1 MFELNPDLEVKE
13 EILQES
19 KIFIIDNFYKN
30 PDEVYDFLFNR
41 DVPLWKIE
49 EKPSFNTI
57 HFIDKRLIEYDER
70 LVPVIGFLSYLCNQD
85 ADSHEIITNMQRFF
99 KHDFNDN
106 KNCYWWP
113 HQDSGYNGIVYFNKD
128 DNTSGTNLYSV
139 KKQYNM
145 TDEHF
150 KPWRPKEDFEILKTL
165 EPKYNRLVFFDGLK
179 FLHGANF
186 PDDRYFG
193 EEYRTNQ
200 VFFFLGDEEDDEEY
214 DDEEDY

>member
-1 MFELNPDLEVKE
+1 MFELNLDLDIKE
-13 EILQES
+13 EIFLGS
-19 KIFIIDNFYKN
+19 KIFTIDNFYKN

-41 DVPLWKIE
+41 EVPLWKIE

-70 LVPVIGFLSYLCNQD
+70 LLPVIGFLSYLCNQD
-85 ADSHEIITNMQRFF
+85 AESHDIVTNMQRFF
-99 KHDFNDN
+99 KHDFNDY
-106 KNCYWWP
+106 KNCHWWP

-145 TDEHF
+145 TLEHVE
-150 KPWRPKEDFEILKTL
+150 PWRSKKDFEILKTL

-200 VFFFLGDEEDDEEY
+200 VFFFLEDGEEDD
-214 DDEEDY
+214 

>member
-1 MFELNPDLEVKE
+1 MFELNPDLEIKE
-13 EILQES
+13 EILLGS

-41 DVPLWKIE
+41 EVPLWKIE

-70 LVPVIGFLSYLCNQD
+70 LLPVIGFLSYLCNQD
-85 ADSHEIITNMQRFF
+85 AESHDIVTNMQRFF
-99 KHDFNDN
+99 KHDFNDY
-106 KNCYWWP
+106 KNCHWWP

-145 TDEHF
+145 TLEHVE
-150 KPWRPKEDFEILKTL
+150 PWRPKENFKILKTL
-165 EPKYNRLVFFDGLK
+165 EPEYNRLVFFDGLK

-186 PDDRYFG
+186 PDNRYFD

-200 VFFFLGDEEDDEEY
+200 VFFFLEDSY
-214 DDEEDY
+214 DDD

>member
-1 MFELNPDLEVKE
+1 MFELNPNLEVKK
-13 EILQES
+13 EILLES

-30 PDEVYDFLFNR
+30 PDEVYDFLFKR
-41 DVPLWKIE
+41 EVPLWKIE

-57 HFIDKRLIEYDER
+57 HFIDRRLEEDDER
-70 LVPVIGFLSYLCNQD
+70 LAPVIGFLSYLCNQD
-85 ADSHEIITNMQRFF
+85 AESHAIVTNMQRFF

-128 DNTSGTNLYSV
+128 DNTSGTNLYSIV
-139 KKQYNM
+139 KERDD
-145 TDEHF
+145 TDPEHYR
-150 KPWRPKEDFEILKTL
+150 PWRPKEDFKILKTL
-165 EPKYNRLVFFDGLK
+165 EPEYNRLVFFDGLK
-179 FLHGANF
+179 FIHGANF

-200 VFFFLGDEEDDEEY
+200 VFFFLEDPYEDD
-214 DDEEDY
+214 

>member
-1 MFELNPDLEVKE
+1 MFELNPDLKIKE
-13 EILQES
+13 EILLGS

-30 PDEVYDFLFNR
+30 PDEIYDFLFNR

-70 LVPVIGFLSYLCNQD
+70 LLPVIGFLSYLCNQD
-85 ADSHEIITNMQRFF
+85 AESHDIVTNMQRFF
-99 KHDFNDN
+99 KHDFNDY
-106 KNCYWWP
+106 KNCHWWP

-145 TDEHF
+145 TLEHVE
-150 KPWRPKEDFEILKTL
+150 PWRPKENFKILKTL
-165 EPKYNRLVFFDGLK
+165 EPEYNRLVFFDGLK

-186 PDDRYFG
+186 PDNRYFD

-200 VFFFLGDEEDDEEY
+200 VFFFLEDPYEDD
-214 DDEEDY
+214 

>member
-1 MFELNPDLEVKE
+1 MFELNSDLEIKE
-13 EILQES
+13 EILMGS

-41 DVPLWKIE
+41 EVPLWKIE

-57 HFIDKRLIEYDER
+57 HFIDKRLEEYDER
-70 LVPVIGFLSYLCNQD
+70 LLPVIGFLSYLCNQD
-85 ADSHEIITNMQRFF
+85 ADSHEITTNMQRFF

-113 HQDSGYNGIVYFNKD
+113 HQDSGYNGIIYFNKD
-128 DNTSGTNLYSV
+128 DNTSGTNLYSA
-139 KKQYNM
+139 KKQYHIP
-145 TDEHF
+145 DEHF
-150 KPWRPKEDFEILKTL
+150 KPWQSKEDFEILKTL
-165 EPKYNRLVFFDGLK
+165 EPEYNRLVFFDGLK

-200 VFFFLGDEEDDEEY
+200 VFFFLEDPY
-214 DDEEDY
+214 DD

>member
-1 MFELNPDLEVKE
+1 MFELNSDLEIKE
-13 EILQES
+13 EILLGS

-41 DVPLWKIE
+41 EVPLWKIE

-70 LVPVIGFLSYLCNQD
+70 LLPVIGFLSYLCNQD
-85 ADSHEIITNMQRFF
+85 AESHDIVTNMQRFF
-99 KHDFNDN
+99 KHDFNDY
-106 KNCYWWP
+106 KNCHWWP

-145 TDEHF
+145 TLEHVE
-150 KPWRPKEDFEILKTL
+150 PWRPKENFKILKTL
-165 EPKYNRLVFFDGLK
+165 EPEYNRLVFFDGLK

-186 PDDRYFG
+186 PDNRYFD

-200 VFFFLGDEEDDEEY
+200 VFFFLEDSY
-214 DDEEDY
+214 DDD

>member
-1 MFELNPDLEVKE
+1 MMFELNSDLDIKE
-13 EILQES
+13 EILLGS
-19 KIFIIDNFYKN
+19 KIFTIDNFYKN

-41 DVPLWKIE
+41 EVPLWKIE

-70 LVPVIGFLSYLCNQD
+70 LLPVIGFLSYLCNKD
-85 ADSHEIITNMQRFF
+85 AESHDIVTNMQRFF
-99 KHDFNDN
+99 KHDFNDY
-106 KNCYWWP
+106 KNCHWWP

-145 TDEHF
+145 TLEHVE
-150 KPWRPKEDFEILKTL
+150 PWRPKENFKILKTL
-165 EPKYNRLVFFDGLK
+165 EPEYNRLVFFDGLK

-186 PDDRYFG
+186 PDNRYFG

-200 VFFFLGDEEDDEEY
+200 VFFFLEDSY
-214 DDEEDY
+214 DDD

>member
-1 MFELNPDLEVKE
+1 MFELNSDLDIKE
-13 EILQES
+13 EILLGS
-19 KIFIIDNFYKN
+19 KIFTIDNFYKN

-41 DVPLWKIE
+41 EVPLWKIE

-70 LVPVIGFLSYLCNQD
+70 LLPVIGFLSYLCNQD
-85 ADSHEIITNMQRFF
+85 AESHDIVTNMQRFF
-99 KHDFNDN
+99 KHDFNDY
-106 KNCYWWP
+106 KNCHWWP

-145 TDEHF
+145 TLEHVE
-150 KPWRPKEDFEILKTL
+150 PWRSKEDFKILKTL
-165 EPKYNRLVFFDGLK
+165 EPEYNRLVFFDGLK

-200 VFFFLGDEEDDEEY
+200 VFFFLEDQY
-214 DDEEDY
+214 DD

>member
-1 MFELNPDLEVKE
+1 MFELNSDLDIKE
-13 EILQES
+13 EILLGS
-19 KIFIIDNFYKN
+19 KIFTIDNFYKN

-41 DVPLWKIE
+41 EVPLWKIE

-70 LVPVIGFLSYLCNQD
+70 LLPVIGFLSYLCNQD
-85 ADSHEIITNMQRFF
+85 AESHDIVTNMQRFF
-99 KHDFNDN
+99 KHDFNDY
-106 KNCYWWP
+106 KNCHWWP

-145 TDEHF
+145 TLEHVE
-150 KPWRPKEDFEILKTL
+150 PWRPKENFKILKTL
-165 EPKYNRLVFFDGLK
+165 EPEYNRLVFFDGLK

-200 VFFFLGDEEDDEEY
+200 VFFFLEDSY
-214 DDEEDY
+214 DDD

>member
-1 MFELNPDLEVKE
+1 MFELNSDLDIKE
-13 EILQES
+13 EILLGS
-19 KIFIIDNFYKN
+19 KIFTIDNFYKN

-41 DVPLWKIE
+41 EVPLWKIE

-70 LVPVIGFLSYLCNQD
+70 LLPVIGFLSYLCNQD
-85 ADSHEIITNMQRFF
+85 AESHDIVTNMQRFF
-99 KHDFNDN
+99 KHDFNDY
-106 KNCYWWP
+106 KNCHWWP

-145 TDEHF
+145 TLEHVE
-150 KPWRPKEDFEILKTL
+150 PWRPKENFKILKTL
-165 EPKYNRLVFFDGLK
+165 EPEYNRLVFFDGLK

-186 PDDRYFG
+186 PDNRYFD

-200 VFFFLGDEEDDEEY
+200 VFFFLEDSY
-214 DDEEDY
+214 DDY

>member
-1 MFELNPDLEVKE
+1 MFELNSDLDIKE
-13 EILQES
+13 EILLGS
-19 KIFIIDNFYKN
+19 KIFTIDNFYKN

-41 DVPLWKIE
+41 EVPLWKIE

-70 LVPVIGFLSYLCNQD
+70 LLPVIGFLSYLCNQD
-85 ADSHEIITNMQRFF
+85 AESHDIVTNMQRFF
-99 KHDFNDN
+99 KHDFNDY
-106 KNCYWWP
+106 KNCHWWP

-145 TDEHF
+145 TLEHVE
-150 KPWRPKEDFEILKTL
+150 PWRPKENFKILKTL
-165 EPKYNRLVFFDGLK
+165 EPEYNRLVFFDGLK

-186 PDDRYFG
+186 PDNRYFG

-200 VFFFLGDEEDDEEY
+200 VFFFLEDSY
-214 DDEEDY
+214 DDD

>member
-1 MFELNPDLEVKE
+1 MFELNSDLDIKE
-13 EILQES
+13 EILLGS
-19 KIFIIDNFYKN
+19 KIFTIDNFYKN

-41 DVPLWKIE
+41 EVPLWKIE

-70 LVPVIGFLSYLCNQD
+70 LLPVIGFLSYLCNQD
-85 ADSHEIITNMQRFF
+85 AESHDIVTNMQRFF
-99 KHDFNDN
+99 KHDFNDY
-106 KNCYWWP
+106 KNCHWWP

-145 TDEHF
+145 TLEHVE
-150 KPWRPKEDFEILKTL
+150 PWRPKENFKILKTL
-165 EPKYNRLVFFDGLK
+165 EPEYNRRVFFDGLK

-186 PDDRYFG
+186 PDNRYFD

-200 VFFFLGDEEDDEEY
+200 VFFFLEDSY
-214 DDEEDY
+214 DDD

>member
-1 MFELNPDLEVKE
+1 MFELNPDLDVKE
-13 EILQES
+13 EILLGS

-41 DVPLWKIE
+41 EVPLWKIE

-70 LVPVIGFLSYLCNQD
+70 LLPVIGFLSYLCNQD
-85 ADSHEIITNMQRFF
+85 AESHDIVTNMQRFF
-99 KHDFNDN
+99 KHDFNDY
-106 KNCYWWP
+106 KNCHWWP

-145 TDEHF
+145 TLEHVE
-150 KPWRPKEDFEILKTL
+150 PWRPKENFKILKTL
-165 EPKYNRLVFFDGLK
+165 EPEYNRLVFFDGLK

-186 PDDRYFG
+186 PDNRYFD

-200 VFFFLGDEEDDEEY
+200 VFFFLEDSY
-214 DDEEDY
+214 DDD

>member
-1 MFELNPDLEVKE
+1 M
-13 EILQES
+13 
-19 KIFIIDNFYKN
+19 
-30 PDEVYDFLFNR
+30 
-41 DVPLWKIE
+41 
-49 EKPSFNTI
+49 
-57 HFIDKRLIEYDER
+57 
-70 LVPVIGFLSYLCNQD
+70 IGFLSYLCNQD
-85 ADSHEIITNMQRFF
+85 VDSHEIVTNMQRFF
-99 KHDFNDN
+99 KHDFNDY
-106 KNCYWWP
+106 KNYYWWP

-139 KKQYNM
+139 KTRYDM

-150 KPWRPKEDFEILKTL
+150 KPWRPKEDFQILKTL

-200 VFFFLGDEEDDEEY
+200 VFFFLEDPYEDD
-214 DDEEDY
+214 

>member
-1 MFELNPDLEVKE
+1 MFELNSDLDIKE
-13 EILQES
+13 EILLGS
-19 KIFIIDNFYKN
+19 KIFTIDNFYKN

-41 DVPLWKIE
+41 EVPLWKIE

-70 LVPVIGFLSYLCNQD
+70 LLPVIGFLSYLCNQD
-85 ADSHEIITNMQRFF
+85 AESHDIVTNMQRFF
-99 KHDFNDN
+99 KHDFNDY
-106 KNCYWWP
+106 KNCHWWP

-145 TDEHF
+145 TLEHVE
-150 KPWRPKEDFEILKTL
+150 PWRPKENFKILKTL
-165 EPKYNRLVFFDGLK
+165 EPEYNRLVFFDGLK

-186 PDDRYFG
+186 PDNRYFD
-193 EEYRTNQ
+193 EEYRTIH
-200 VFFFLGDEEDDEEY
+200 VFFFLEDSY
-214 DDEEDY
+214 DDD

>member
-1 MFELNPDLEVKE
+1 MFELNPELEIKE
-13 EILQES
+13 EILLGS
-19 KIFIIDNFYKN
+19 KIFTIDNFYKN

-41 DVPLWKIE
+41 EVPLWKIE

-57 HFIDKRLIEYDER
+57 HFIDKRLEENDDRIA
-70 LVPVIGFLSYLCNQD
+70 PVMGFLSYLCNQD
-85 ADSHEIITNMQRFF
+85 AESHAVVTNMQKFF

-139 KKQYNM
+139 KERYDM

-150 KPWRPKEDFEILKTL
+150 KPWRPKKDFEILKTL

-200 VFFFLGDEEDDEEY
+200 VFFFLEDPYFDSLN
-214 DDEEDY
+214 DDD

>member
-1 MFELNPDLEVKE
+1 MFELNPDLEIKE
-13 EILQES
+13 EILLES
-19 KIFIIDNFYKN
+19 KIFTIDNFYKN

-41 DVPLWKIE
+41 EVPLWKIE

-70 LVPVIGFLSYLCNQD
+70 LLPVIGFLSYLCNQD
-85 ADSHEIITNMQRFF
+85 AESHDIVTNMQRFF
-99 KHDFNDN
+99 KHDFNDY
-106 KNCYWWP
+106 KNCHWWP

-145 TDEHF
+145 TLEHVE
-150 KPWRPKEDFEILKTL
+150 PWRPKENFKILKTL
-165 EPKYNRLVFFDGLK
+165 EPEYNRLVFFDGLK

-186 PDDRYFG
+186 PDNRYFD

-200 VFFFLGDEEDDEEY
+200 VFFFLEDSY
-214 DDEEDY
+214 DDD

>member
-1 MFELNPDLEVKE
+1 MFELNPDLEIKE
-13 EILQES
+13 EILLES

-41 DVPLWKIE
+41 EVPLWKIE

-70 LVPVIGFLSYLCNQD
+70 LLPVIGFLSYLCNQD
-85 ADSHEIITNMQRFF
+85 AESHDIVTNMQRFF
-99 KHDFNDN
+99 KHDFNDY
-106 KNCYWWP
+106 KNCHWWP

-145 TDEHF
+145 TLEHVE
-150 KPWRPKEDFEILKTL
+150 PWRPKENFKILKTL
-165 EPKYNRLVFFDGLK
+165 EPEYNRLVFFDGLK

-186 PDDRYFG
+186 PDNRYFD

-200 VFFFLGDEEDDEEY
+200 VFFFLEDSY
-214 DDEEDY
+214 DDD

>member
-1 MFELNPDLEVKE
+1 MFELNSDLDIKE
-13 EILQES
+13 EILLGS
-19 KIFIIDNFYKN
+19 KIFTIDNFYKN

-41 DVPLWKIE
+41 EVPLWKIE

-70 LVPVIGFLSYLCNQD
+70 LLPVIGFLSYLCNQD
-85 ADSHEIITNMQRFF
+85 AESHDIVTNMQRFF
-99 KHDFNDN
+99 KHDFNDY
-106 KNCYWWP
+106 KNCHWWP

-139 KKQYNM
+139 KKQYKM
-145 TDEHF
+145 TLEHVE
-150 KPWRPKEDFEILKTL
+150 PWRPKENFKILKTL
-165 EPKYNRLVFFDGLK
+165 EPEYNRLVFFDGLK

-186 PDDRYFG
+186 PDNRYFD

-200 VFFFLGDEEDDEEY
+200 VFFFLEDSY
-214 DDEEDY
+214 DDD

>member
-1 MFELNPDLEVKE
+1 MFELNSDLDIKE
-13 EILQES
+13 EILLGS
-19 KIFIIDNFYKN
+19 KIFTIDNFYKN

-41 DVPLWKIE
+41 EVPLWKIE

-70 LVPVIGFLSYLCNQD
+70 LLPVIGFLSYLCNQD
-85 ADSHEIITNMQRFF
+85 AESHDIVTNMQRFF
-99 KHDFNDN
+99 KHDFNDY
-106 KNCYWWP
+106 KNCHWWP

-145 TDEHF
+145 TLEHVE
-150 KPWRPKEDFEILKTL
+150 PWRPKENFKILKTL
-165 EPKYNRLVFFDGLK
+165 EPEYNRLVFFDGLK

-186 PDDRYFG
+186 PDNRYFD

-200 VFFFLGDEEDDEEY
+200 VFFFLEDLYEDD
-214 DDEEDY
+214 

>member
-1 MFELNPDLEVKE
+1 MFELNSDLDIKE
-13 EILQES
+13 EILLGS
-19 KIFIIDNFYKN
+19 KIFTIDNFYKN

-41 DVPLWKIE
+41 EVPLWKIE

-70 LVPVIGFLSYLCNQD
+70 LLPVIGFLSYLCNQD
-85 ADSHEIITNMQRFF
+85 AESHDIVTNMQRFF
-99 KHDFNDN
+99 KHDFNDY
-106 KNCYWWP
+106 KNCHWWP

-145 TDEHF
+145 TLEHVE
-150 KPWRPKEDFEILKTL
+150 PWRPKENFKILKTL
-165 EPKYNRLVFFDGLK
+165 EPEYNRLVFFDGLN

-186 PDDRYFG
+186 PDNRYFD

-200 VFFFLGDEEDDEEY
+200 VFFFLEDSY
-214 DDEEDY
+214 DDD

>member
-1 MFELNPDLEVKE
+1 MFELNPDLKIKE
-13 EILQES
+13 EILLGS
-19 KIFIIDNFYKN
+19 KIFIIDNFYKT

-70 LVPVIGFLSYLCNQD
+70 LLPVIGFLSYLCNQD
-85 ADSHEIITNMQRFF
+85 AESHDIVTNMQRFF
-99 KHDFNDN
+99 KHDFNDY
-106 KNCYWWP
+106 KNCHWWP

-145 TDEHF
+145 TLEHVE
-150 KPWRPKEDFEILKTL
+150 PWRPKENFKILKTL
-165 EPKYNRLVFFDGLK
+165 EPEYNRLVFFDGLK

-186 PDDRYFG
+186 PDNRYFD

-200 VFFFLGDEEDDEEY
+200 VFFFLEDSY
-214 DDEEDY
+214 DDD

>member
-1 MFELNPDLEVKE
+1 MFELNSDLDIKE
-13 EILQES
+13 EILLGS
-19 KIFIIDNFYKN
+19 KIFTIDNFYKN

-41 DVPLWKIE
+41 EVPLWKIE

-70 LVPVIGFLSYLCNQD
+70 LLPVIGFLSYLCNQD
-85 ADSHEIITNMQRFF
+85 AESHNIVTNMQRFF
-99 KHDFNDN
+99 KHDFDDY
-106 KNCYWWP
+106 KNCHWWP

-145 TDEHF
+145 TLEHVE
-150 KPWRPKEDFEILKTL
+150 PWRPKENFKILKTL
-165 EPKYNRLVFFDGLK
+165 EPEYNRLVFFDGLK

-186 PDDRYFG
+186 PDNRYFD

-200 VFFFLGDEEDDEEY
+200 VFFFLEDSY
-214 DDEEDY
+214 DDD

>member
-1 MFELNPDLEVKE
+1 MFELNPNLEIKE
-13 EILQES
+13 EILLGS
-19 KIFIIDNFYKN
+19 KIFTIDNFYKN

-41 DVPLWKIE
+41 EVPLWKIE
-49 EKPSFNTI
+49 QKPSFNNI
-57 HFIDKRLIEYDER
+57 HFIDKRLEEDDER
-70 LVPVIGFLSYLCNQD
+70 ITPVIGFLSYLCNQD
-85 ADSHEIITNMQRFF
+85 AESHDVITNMQRFF

-139 KKQYNM
+139 VGQYDM
-145 TDEHF
+145 TIEHI
-150 KPWRPKEDFEILKTL
+150 KPWRSKEDFKILKTL
-165 EPKYNRLVFFDGLK
+165 ESEYNRLVFFDGLK

-200 VFFFLGDEEDDEEY
+200 VFFFLEDP
-214 DDEEDY
+214 DDD

>member
-1 MFELNPDLEVKE
+1 MFELNPNLKIKE
-13 EILQES
+13 EILLGS

-41 DVPLWKIE
+41 EVPLWKIE

-70 LVPVIGFLSYLCNQD
+70 LLPVIGFLSYLCNQD
-85 ADSHEIITNMQRFF
+85 AESHDIVTNMQRFF
-99 KHDFNDN
+99 KHDFNDY
-106 KNCYWWP
+106 KNCHWWP

-145 TDEHF
+145 TLEHVE
-150 KPWRPKEDFEILKTL
+150 PWRPKENFKILKTL
-165 EPKYNRLVFFDGLK
+165 EPEYNRLVFFDGLK

-186 PDDRYFG
+186 PDNRYFD

-200 VFFFLGDEEDDEEY
+200 VFFFLEDSY
-214 DDEEDY
+214 DDD

>member
-1 MFELNPDLEVKE
+1 MFELNPDLKIKE
-13 EILQES
+13 EILLGS

-41 DVPLWKIE
+41 EVPLWKIE

-70 LVPVIGFLSYLCNQD
+70 LLPVIGFLSYLCNQD
-85 ADSHEIITNMQRFF
+85 AESHDIVTNMLRFF
-99 KHDFNDN
+99 KHDFNDY
-106 KNCYWWP
+106 KNCHWWP

-145 TDEHF
+145 TLEHVE
-150 KPWRPKEDFEILKTL
+150 PWRPKENFKILKTL
-165 EPKYNRLVFFDGLK
+165 EPEYNRLVFFDGLK

-186 PDDRYFG
+186 PDNRYFG

-200 VFFFLGDEEDDEEY
+200 VFFFLEDSY
-214 DDEEDY
+214 DDD

>member
-1 MFELNPDLEVKE
+1 MFELNPNLEIKE
-13 EILQES
+13 EILLGS
-19 KIFIIDNFYKN
+19 KIFTIDNFYKN

-41 DVPLWKIE
+41 EVPLWKIE

-70 LVPVIGFLSYLCNQD
+70 LLPVIGFLSYLCNQD
-85 ADSHEIITNMQRFF
+85 AESHDIVTNMQRFF
-99 KHDFNDN
+99 KHDFNDY
-106 KNCYWWP
+106 KNCHWWP

-145 TDEHF
+145 TLEHVE
-150 KPWRPKEDFEILKTL
+150 PWRPKENFKILKTL
-165 EPKYNRLVFFDGLK
+165 EPEYNRLVFFDGLK

-186 PDDRYFG
+186 PDNRYFD

-200 VFFFLGDEEDDEEY
+200 VFFFLEDSY
-214 DDEEDY
+214 DDH

>member
-1 MFELNPDLEVKE
+1 MFELNSDLDIKE
-13 EILQES
+13 EILLGS
-19 KIFIIDNFYKN
+19 KIFTIDNFYKN

-41 DVPLWKIE
+41 EVPLWKIE
-49 EKPSFNTI
+49 EKPSFNTL

-70 LVPVIGFLSYLCNQD
+70 LLPVIGFLSYLCNQD
-85 ADSHEIITNMQRFF
+85 AESHDIVTNMQRFF
-99 KHDFNDN
+99 KHDFNDY

-145 TDEHF
+145 TLEHVE
-150 KPWRPKEDFEILKTL
+150 PWRPKENFKILKTL
-165 EPKYNRLVFFDGLK
+165 EPEYNRLVFFDGLK

-186 PDDRYFG
+186 PDNRYFD

-200 VFFFLGDEEDDEEY
+200 VFFFLEDSY
-214 DDEEDY
+214 DDD

>member
-1 MFELNPDLEVKE
+1 MMFELNSDLDIKE
-13 EILQES
+13 EILLGS
-19 KIFIIDNFYKN
+19 KIFTIDNFYKN

-41 DVPLWKIE
+41 EVPLWKIE

-70 LVPVIGFLSYLCNQD
+70 LLPVIGFLSYLCNQD
-85 ADSHEIITNMQRFF
+85 AESHDIVTNMQRFF
-99 KHDFNDN
+99 KHDFNDY
-106 KNCYWWP
+106 KNCHWWP

-139 KKQYNM
+139 KKQYKM
-145 TDEHF
+145 TLEHVE
-150 KPWRPKEDFEILKTL
+150 PWRPKENFKILKTL
-165 EPKYNRLVFFDGLK
+165 EPEYNRLVFFDGLK

-186 PDDRYFG
+186 PDNRYFD

-200 VFFFLGDEEDDEEY
+200 VFFFLEDSY
-214 DDEEDY
+214 DDD